1 MGDRKALIRRQV
13 LVGLKL
19 YGDAIAL
26 ARSGR
31 CDPQNATT
39 ATDGHTFPKS
49 DFGWHRKY
57 EFDNCAFRDCR
68 FRVKEDTS
76 SAQILRESRNRSTVK
91 LNGQWQQHFKP
102 LRTATF
108 QTI

>member
-49 DFGWHRKY
+49 DFGWH
-57 EFDNCAFRDCR
+57 
-68 FRVKEDTS
+68 
-76 SAQILRESRNRSTVK
+76 
-91 LNGQWQQHFKP
+91 
-102 LRTATF
+102 
-108 QTI
+108 